1 MDSEIYKSA
10 VCSDDR
16 RKINIKYKDYHDFSE
31 KDLEDLFLSV
41 DWSSGHFPE
50 KLVISMQNF
59 KIVYSAWDGN
69 RLVGMICAMDDGI
82 MNAYVHYLLVNPKY
96 HGNGIGRTL
105 VNMVKDHYREYLR
118 IAVIAYNDEAHFYE
132 QCGFEKSKDASPMFI
147 TSLWT

>member
-1 MDSEIYKSA
+1 MVKDGYMKIEYKEL
-10 VCSDDR
+10 
-16 RKINIKYKDYHDFSE
+16 YEFSKE
-31 KDLEDLFLSV
+31 DLEDLFLSV
-41 DWSSGHFPE
+41 DLSSGHFPE